1 MSERFMVLGGGG
13 MIGRQVVHQIA
24 SQLRPAWIMIC
35 SRFQKEVREALE
47 QFKREFPHVH
57 IFGFWGDLFLR
68 AEWNT
73 QEHRRQQSRAE
84 FLKSPEHRAALY
96 EDLFGDFDAAYAR
109 AQLVQLILE
118 HRPDV
123 VVDCINTA
131 TGISYQDVYTA
142 SGAVRQHFDRLRAA
156 VREQHASGE
165 TEEAGAQVNLPTA
178 LLGPAGRAVEGLLLS
193 QSVPQLIRH
202 VLMVSR
208 ALTEVG
214 ARLYLKVGTTGTGGM
229 GLNIPYTHSEDK
241 PSVQLLTKTA
251 IAFAHTGLL
260 FLMARTQGGPVVK
273 EIKPGAMVGY
283 ADIKYPTIQRQ
294 GQPVFMYR
302 SRVEPL
308 QETLNLKPEKG
319 LFERLGKLKMAVVDT
334 GENGIFGKGEF
345 EAITSLRQMEF
356 MTPEEI
362 AQQVVLEIRGSNTG
376 YDVIAA
382 VDSAVMNPTYR
393 AGVLR
398 QVALEE
404 VARLERE
411 TESHSVAL
419 GQLGPPE
426 LGKLLWEAH
435 LLKLQYGTL
444 AAVLDT
450 EPAQIAEQVAGFLDW
465 DANLRHTINAVGL
478 PILVPDGH
486 ALVRGPFIRI
496 PEAPNTESVQ
506 VTPESI
512 DKWADKGWVDLR
524 PQNFARWQARF
535 RAMQRG
541 ANRVR
546 ERGSASVTRDAYI
559 SADIQPGAV
568 VGWIFNNEGQFGYR
582 IK

>member
-1 MSERFMVLGGGG
+1 MVLGGGG
-13 MIGRQVVHQIA
+13 MIGRQVVQQIA
-24 SQLRPAWIMIC
+24 AQLKPEWIMIC
-35 SRFQKEVREALE
+35 SRFQKEVREAVE
-47 QFKREFPHVH
+47 HFKRESPHVH
-57 IFGFWGDLFLR
+57 VFGFWGDLFLR

-73 QEHRRQQSRAE
+73 QEHRQQRPRAE
-84 FLKSPEHRAALY
+84 ALKSPDRRAALY
-96 EDLFGDFDAAYAR
+96 DDLFGDFDAAYAR
-109 AQLVQLILE
+109 SQLVQLILE
-118 HRPDV
+118 HKPDV

-142 SGAVRQHFDRLRAA
+142 SGAVRKQFDRLRAA
-156 VREQHASGE
+156 VRAANATAAAGE
-165 TEEAGAQVNLPTA
+165 ESPAHVNLPTG
-178 LLGPAGRAVEGLLLS
+178 LLGPAGRAVESLLLS

-202 VLMVSR
+202 VLMVAR

-214 ARLYLKVGTTGTGGM
+214 TRLYLKVGTTGTGGM

-283 ADIKYPTIQRQ
+283 ADITYPTIYRA

-302 SRVEPL
+302 SRTEPL
-308 QETLNLKPEKG
+308 RDTLTLKPEKG

-362 AQQVVLEIRGSNTG
+362 ARQVVLEIRGSNTG

-382 VDSAVMNPTYR
+382 IDSAVMNPTYR

-398 QVALEE
+398 QVALAE

-444 AAVLDT
+444 AAVLEA
-450 EPAQIAEQVAGFLDW
+450 EPEGIAGRIAGFLDW

-478 PILVPDGH
+478 PVLTPDGD

-496 PEAPNTESVQ
+496 PEAPNAERVPL
-506 VTPESI
+506 TPA
-512 DKWADKGWVDLR
+512 DVDRWADKGWVDLR
-524 PQNFARWQARF
+524 PRNFARWQARF
-535 RAMQRG
+535 RRMQRG
-541 ANRVR
+541 ASRAR
-546 ERGSASVTRDAYI
+546 ERGSAAATRDAYL
-559 SADIQPGAV
+559 SADIEPGAV
-568 VGWIFNNEGQFGYR
+568 VGWIFNNEEQFGYR